1 MTVLQVQ
8 HSAQSAINVVEKPTG
23 DFSGVVAQVG
33 LVERDQ
39 RGDVHAT
46 SCRPNESNE
55 PWLDGKTNR
64 ASAQLS
70 DKHLECIDSKVLG

>member
-1 MTVLQVQ
+1 MTVLRVQ
-8 HSAQSAINVVEKPTG
+8 HAAQSAINVIEKPIRNS
-23 DFSGVVAQVG
+23 SGVFAQIG
-33 LVERDQ
+33 LVERDL

-70 DKHLECIDSKVLG
+70 DEDLECIDSKVLG